1 MKIIVKSKDINLKL
15 YVPMFILTS
24 GVRLTKFIN
33 KFHTQNDNL
42 DRDIENTTKYIEYI
56 EYIDMDVIVYA
67 IKELKAYKGLTL
79 IEVKANDGTYV
90 LIKV

>member
-1 MKIIVKSKDINLKL
+1 MKGETYKVEDIAASFQKSVVEVLVDNGIKAFEAIEEARKL
-15 YVPMFILTS
+15 
-24 GVRLTKFIN
+24 
-33 KFHTQNDNL
+33 
-42 DRDIENTTKYIEYI
+42 
-56 EYIDMDVIVYA
+56 DMDVIVYA

>member
-56 EYIDMDVIVYA
+56 DKDVIVYA

>member
-33 KFHTQNDNL
+33 KFHTQNDKL

-56 EYIDMDVIVYA
+56 DKDVIVYA

>member
-15 YVPMFILTS
+15 YIPMFILTS

-33 KFHTQNDNL
+33 KFHAQNNSHDKS
-42 DRDIENTTKYIEYI
+42 IENTTKYI

>member
-56 EYIDMDVIVYA
+56 DMDVIVYA

>member
-33 KFHTQNDNL
+33 KFHTKNDNL
-42 DRDIENTTKYIEYI
+42 DRNIENTTKYI